1 LKLAK
6 SLKDF
11 SRPSDEVHV
20 PENEG
25 PWGKDVTGIEKNTEV
40 FAMRINHNISSM
52 IGQGALA
59 SQQNALAKSLEK
71 LSTGM
76 RINRA
81 SDDAAG
87 LSVSE
92 SMRSKIR
99 GMGRAK
105 SNAEDGIALLQIAE
119 GATGEINNILQRMR
133 ELSIQSATDTMTTTE
148 RSYTDKEFGQLM
160 NEITRISSS
169 ASYNGMT
176 LLDGAAGSFGV
187 AGGQSSVLHI
197 GAGSSTTVDRIS
209 ITISAMTLGALGMN
223 STTTTVSTSAGAL
236 ASLSMIDMAIKSVNT
251 MRSDMGA
258 YVNRLE
264 FAISNLS
271 NQVYNTQD
279 AESRIRDVDFAQ
291 ETTEFTRAQ
300 ILSQSA
306 TSMLAQANQVPQG
319 VLSLLGH

>member
-1 LKLAK
+1 
-6 SLKDF
+6 
-11 SRPSDEVHV
+11 
-20 PENEG
+20 
-25 PWGKDVTGIEKNTEV
+25 
-40 FAMRINHNISSM
+40 MRINHNISSM
-52 IGQGALA
+52 IGQGALNT
-59 SQQNALAKSLEK
+59 QQVSLSKSLEK
-71 LSTGM
+71 LSTGL

-92 SMRSKIR
+92 SLRAKVR

-133 ELSIQSATDTMTTTE
+133 ELAIQSSTDTMTTTE

-160 NEITRISSS
+160 SEITRISNS

-187 AGGQSSVLHI
+187 SGGAASVLHI
-197 GAGSSTTVDRIS
+197 GSGSAASVDRLS
-209 ITISAMTLGALGMN
+209 ITVSAMSLGAVGL
-223 STTTTVSTSAGAL
+223 SQTTTAVSTSATAMSAL
-236 ASLSMIDMAIKSVNT
+236 SLIDGAIKSVNT

-271 NQVYNTQD
+271 NQIYNTQD
-279 AESRIRDVDFAQ
+279 AESRIRDVDFAK
-291 ETTEFTRAQ
+291 ETTEFTRSQ
-300 ILSQSA
+300 ILTQSA

-319 VLSLLGH
+319 VLSLLG

>member
-1 LKLAK
+1 
-6 SLKDF
+6 
-11 SRPSDEVHV
+11 
-20 PENEG
+20 
-25 PWGKDVTGIEKNTEV
+25 
-40 FAMRINHNISSM
+40 MRINHNISSM
-52 IGQGALA
+52 IGQGAL
-59 SQQNALAKSLEK
+59 STQNTALTKSLEK
-71 LSTGM
+71 LSTGL
-76 RINRA
+76 RVNRA

-92 SMRSKIR
+92 SLRSKIR

-119 GATGEINNILQRMR
+119 GATGEVNNILQRMR
-133 ELSIQSATDTMTTTE
+133 ELAIQSATDTMTTTE
-148 RSYTDKEFGQLM
+148 RAYIDKEFGQLM

-176 LLDGAAGSFGV
+176 LLDGQSSSFGV
-187 AGGQSSVLHI
+187 TGGQASVLHI
-197 GAGSSTTVDRIS
+197 GAGSSVSIDRIS
-209 ITISAMTLGALGMN
+209 ITITAMTLGALGM
-223 STTTTVSTSAGAL
+223 SATTTAVSTSGTAL
-236 ASLSMIDMAIKSVNT
+236 SSLSLIDNAIKSVNT

-271 NQVYNTQD
+271 NQIYNTQD
-279 AESRIRDVDFAQ
+279 AESRIRDVDFAK

-300 ILSQSA
+300 ILTQSA

-319 VLSLLGH
+319 VLSLLG

>member
-1 LKLAK
+1 
-6 SLKDF
+6 
-11 SRPSDEVHV
+11 
-20 PENEG
+20 
-25 PWGKDVTGIEKNTEV
+25 
-40 FAMRINHNISSM
+40 MRINHNVSSM
-52 IGQGALA
+52 IGQEALH
-59 SQQNALAKSLEK
+59 SQQTSLGKSLEK
-71 LSTGM
+71 LSTGL

-92 SMRSKIR
+92 TMRSKIR

-133 ELSIQSATDTMTTTE
+133 ELSIQSSTDTMTTTE
-148 RSYTDKEFGQLM
+148 RSYTNKEFGQLM
-160 NEITRISSS
+160 SEITRISNS

-187 AGGQSSVLHI
+187 SGGSASVLHI
-197 GAGSSTTVDRIS
+197 GAGSSPSTDRLS
-209 ITISAMTLGALGMN
+209 ITVNSMSLGAIGLN
-223 STTTTVSTSAGAL
+223 ATTTAVSTSSSAL
-236 ASLSMIDMAIKSVNT
+236 SALSLIDNAVKSVNT

-279 AESRIRDVDFAQ
+279 AESRIRDVDFAK

-300 ILSQSA
+300 ILTQSA

-319 VLSLLGH
+319 VLSLLGG

>member
-1 LKLAK
+1 
-6 SLKDF
+6 
-11 SRPSDEVHV
+11 
-20 PENEG
+20 
-25 PWGKDVTGIEKNTEV
+25 
-40 FAMRINHNISSM
+40 MRINHNISSM
-52 IGQGALA
+52 IGQGSLN
-59 SQQNALAKSLEK
+59 SQQVSLGKSLEK
-71 LSTGM
+71 LSTGL

-92 SMRSKIR
+92 SLRGKVR

-105 SNAEDGIALLQIAE
+105 ANAEDGIALVQIAE

-133 ELSIQSATDTMTTTE
+133 ELAIQSSTDTMTTTE

-160 NEITRISSS
+160 SEITRISQS

-176 LLDGAAGSFGV
+176 LLDGGSASFGV
-187 AGGQSSVLHI
+187 SGGNASVLHI
-197 GAGSSTTVDRIS
+197 GAGSNAAVDRLS
-209 ITISAMTLGALGMN
+209 ITVNAMTLGALGLN
-223 STTTTVSTSAGAL
+223 ATSTTVSTSSGSLTAL
-236 ASLSMIDMAIKSVNT
+236 SLIDTAIKSVNT

-271 NQVYNTQD
+271 NQIYNTQD
-279 AESRIRDVDFAQ
+279 AESRIRDVDFAK
-291 ETTEFTRAQ
+291 ETTEFTRSQ
-300 ILSQSA
+300 ILTQSA

-319 VLSLLGH
+319 VLSLLR

>member
-1 LKLAK
+1 
-6 SLKDF
+6 
-11 SRPSDEVHV
+11 
-20 PENEG
+20 
-25 PWGKDVTGIEKNTEV
+25 
-40 FAMRINHNISSM
+40 
-52 IGQGALA
+52 
-59 SQQNALAKSLEK
+59 LEK
-71 LSTGM
+71 LSTGL

-92 SMRSKIR
+92 SLRSRIR
-99 GMGRAK
+99 GMDRAK

-119 GATGEINNILQRMR
+119 GATGEISNILQRMR

-148 RSYTDKEFGQLM
+148 RSYTNKEFGQLM
-160 NEITRISSS
+160 SEITRISNS

-176 LLDGAAGSFGV
+176 LLDGGPSSFG
-187 AGGQSSVLHI
+187 APGGQASVLHI
-197 GAGSSTTVDRIS
+197 GSGSNALVDRIS
-209 ITISAMTLGALGMN
+209 VTIMSMTLGALGIN
-223 STTTTVSTSAGAL
+223 STTTAVSTSASAL
-236 ASLSMIDMAIKSVNT
+236 SSLSLIDTAIKSVNT

-279 AESRIRDVDFAQ
+279 AESRIRDVDFAK
-291 ETTEFTRAQ
+291 ETTEFTRNQ
-300 ILSQSA
+300 ILVQSA

>member
-1 LKLAK
+1 
-6 SLKDF
+6 
-11 SRPSDEVHV
+11 
-20 PENEG
+20 
-25 PWGKDVTGIEKNTEV
+25 
-40 FAMRINHNISSM
+40 MRINHNVSSM
-52 IGQGALA
+52 IGQSALA
-59 SQQNALAKSLEK
+59 GQQASLSKSLEK
-71 LSTGM
+71 LSTGL

-92 SMRSKIR
+92 TMRSRIR
-99 GMGRAK
+99 GMDRAK

-133 ELSIQSATDTMTTTE
+133 ELAIQSSTDTMTTTE
-148 RSYTDKEFGQLM
+148 RSYTNKEFGQLM
-160 NEITRISSS
+160 SEISRISSS

-176 LLDGAAGSFGV
+176 LLDGGSSSFGV
-187 AGGQSSVLHI
+187 SGGSSSVLHI
-197 GAGSSTTVDRIS
+197 GAGSSATTDRLS
-209 ITISAMTLGALGMN
+209 ITVNSMTLGALGM
-223 STTTTVSTSAGAL
+223 SATTTAVSTSTSAL
-236 ASLSMIDMAIKSVNT
+236 TALSLIDTAVKSVNT

-279 AESRIRDVDFAQ
+279 AESRIRDVDFAK

-300 ILSQSA
+300 ILTQSA

>member
-1 LKLAK
+1 
-6 SLKDF
+6 
-11 SRPSDEVHV
+11 
-20 PENEG
+20 
-25 PWGKDVTGIEKNTEV
+25 
-40 FAMRINHNISSM
+40 MRINHNVSAM
-52 IGQGALA
+52 IGQGALHK
-59 SQQNALAKSLEK
+59 QQISLSKSLEK
-71 LSTGM
+71 LSTGL

-92 SMRSKIR
+92 SLRSRVR
-99 GMGRAK
+99 GMDRAK

-133 ELSIQSATDTMTTTE
+133 ELSIQSSTDTMTTTE

-160 NEITRISSS
+160 SEITRVGSS

-176 LLDGAAGSFGV
+176 LLDGQSGSFGV
-187 AGGQSSVLHI
+187 SGGAASVLHI
-197 GAGSSTTVDRIS
+197 GSGSSASIDRVS
-209 ITISAMTLGALGMN
+209 ITINAMTLGSMGLSA
-223 STTTTVSTSAGAL
+223 TTTSVSTASSAL
-236 ASLSMIDMAIKSVNT
+236 SSLSLIDAAIKSVNT

-279 AESRIRDVDFAQ
+279 AESRIRDVDFAK
-291 ETTEFTRAQ
+291 ETTEFTRSQ
-300 ILSQSA
+300 ILTQSA
-306 TSMLAQANQVPQG
+306 TSMLSQANQVPQG
-319 VLSLLGH
+319 VLSLLSRN

>member
-1 LKLAK
+1 
-6 SLKDF
+6 
-11 SRPSDEVHV
+11 
-20 PENEG
+20 
-25 PWGKDVTGIEKNTEV
+25 
-40 FAMRINHNISSM
+40 MRINHNISSM
-52 IGQGALA
+52 IGQGALNMQQA
-59 SQQNALAKSLEK
+59 SLSKSLEK
-71 LSTGM
+71 LSTGL

-92 SMRSKIR
+92 SLRSRIR
-99 GMGRAK
+99 GMDRAK

-119 GATGEINNILQRMR
+119 GATGEVNNILQRMR
-133 ELSIQSATDTMTTTE
+133 ELAIQSSTDTMTTTE
-148 RSYTDKEFGQLM
+148 RAYTNKEFTALM
-160 NEITRISSS
+160 SEITRISGS

-187 AGGQSSVLHI
+187 SGGAASVLHI
-197 GAGSSTTVDRIS
+197 GAGSSASVDRLS
-209 ITISAMTLGALGMN
+209 ITVSAITLGSLGMN
-223 STTTTVSTSAGAL
+223 AVTTSVSTASAAL
-236 ASLSMIDMAIKSVNT
+236 SALSAIDTAVRSVNT
-251 MRSDMGA
+251 MRADMGA

-264 FAISNLS
+264 FAISNLG
-271 NQVYNTQD
+271 NQLYNTQD

-319 VLSLLGH
+319 VLGLLQGGH

>member
-1 LKLAK
+1 
-6 SLKDF
+6 
-11 SRPSDEVHV
+11 
-20 PENEG
+20 
-25 PWGKDVTGIEKNTEV
+25 
-40 FAMRINHNISSM
+40 M
-52 IGQGALA
+52 IGQSALNT
-59 SQQNALAKSLEK
+59 QQVSLGKSLEK
-71 LSTGM
+71 LSTGL

-92 SMRSKIR
+92 TMRSRIR
-99 GMGRAK
+99 GMDRAK
-105 SNAEDGIALLQIAE
+105 SNAEDGIALVQIAE

-133 ELSIQSATDTMTTTE
+133 ELSIQSSTDTMTTTE
-148 RSYTDKEFGQLM
+148 RSYTNKEFGQLM
-160 NEITRISSS
+160 SEITRISSS

-176 LLDGAAGSFGV
+176 LLDGGSSSFGV
-187 AGGQSSVLHI
+187 SGGSSSVLHI
-197 GAGSSTTVDRIS
+197 GAGSSATTDRLS
-209 ITISAMTLGALGMN
+209 ITVNSMTLGALGLN
-223 STTTTVSTSAGAL
+223 STTTAVSTAATAL
-236 ASLSMIDMAIKSVNT
+236 TALSLIDTAIKSVNT

-279 AESRIRDVDFAQ
+279 AESRIRDVDFAK

-300 ILSQSA
+300 ILTQSA

>member
-1 LKLAK
+1 
-6 SLKDF
+6 
-11 SRPSDEVHV
+11 
-20 PENEG
+20 
-25 PWGKDVTGIEKNTEV
+25 
-40 FAMRINHNISSM
+40 MRINHNISSM
-52 IGQGALA
+52 IGAAALNGQQG
-59 SQQNALAKSLEK
+59 ALAKSLEK

-92 SMRSKIR
+92 SLRSKIR
-99 GMGRAK
+99 GMDRAK

-148 RSYTDKEFGQLM
+148 RSYTNKEFGQLM
-160 NEITRISSS
+160 SEINRISSS

-176 LLDGAAGSFGV
+176 LLDGGNSSFGV
-187 AGGQSSVLHI
+187 SGGNASVLHI
-197 GAGSSTTVDRIS
+197 GAGSSVSVDRIS
-209 ITISAMTLGALGMN
+209 ITISSMTLGALGM
-223 STTTTVSTSAGAL
+223 SLTTTAVSTASSAL
-236 ASLSMIDMAIKSVNT
+236 ATLSLIDLAVRSVNT

-271 NQVYNTQD
+271 NQVFNTQD
-279 AESRIRDVDFAQ
+279 AESRIRDVDFAK

-300 ILSQSA
+300 ILTQSA

-319 VLSLLGH
+319 VLALLNH

>member
-1 LKLAK
+1 
-6 SLKDF
+6 
-11 SRPSDEVHV
+11 
-20 PENEG
+20 
-25 PWGKDVTGIEKNTEV
+25 
-40 FAMRINHNISSM
+40 MRINHNIASM
-52 IGQGALA
+52 IGQGALNT
-59 SQQNALAKSLEK
+59 QNVSLNKSLEK
-71 LSTGM
+71 LSTGL

-92 SMRSKIR
+92 SLRSRIR

-119 GATGEINNILQRMR
+119 GATGEVNNILQRMR
-133 ELSIQSATDTMTTTE
+133 ELAIQSSTDTMTTTE
-148 RSYTDKEFGQLM
+148 RAYIDKEFNQLLS
-160 NEITRISSS
+160 EITRISNS

-176 LLDGAAGSFGV
+176 LLDGAEGSFGV
-187 AGGQSSVLHI
+187 SGGQASVLHI
-197 GAGSSTTVDRIS
+197 GAGSSASVDRIS
-209 ITISAMTLGALGMN
+209 ITITAMSLGALGMDM
-223 STTTTVSTSAGAL
+223 TTTAVSTSSSAL
-236 ASLSMIDMAIKSVNT
+236 ASLSIIDTAIRSVNT

-279 AESRIRDVDFAQ
+279 AESRIRDVDFAK
-291 ETTEFTRAQ
+291 ETTEFTRSQ

-319 VLSLLGH
+319 VLSLLG

>member
-1 LKLAK
+1 
-6 SLKDF
+6 
-11 SRPSDEVHV
+11 
-20 PENEG
+20 
-25 PWGKDVTGIEKNTEV
+25 
-40 FAMRINHNISSM
+40 M
-52 IGQGALA
+52 IGQGSLQTQQGAL
-59 SQQNALAKSLEK
+59 SKSLEK
-71 LSTGM
+71 LSTGL

-92 SMRSKIR
+92 SLRSRVR
-99 GMGRAK
+99 GMDRAK
-105 SNAEDGIALLQIAE
+105 SNAADGIALLQIAE

-133 ELSIQSATDTMTTTE
+133 ELAIQSSTDTMTTTE
-148 RSYTDKEFGQLM
+148 RSYTDKEFGQLL
-160 NEITRISSS
+160 NEITRISNS

-187 AGGQSSVLHI
+187 SGGGASVLHI
-197 GAGSSTTVDRIS
+197 GAGSSATTDRIS
-209 ITISAMTLGALGMN
+209 ITINSMTLNALGLGGA
-223 STTTTVSTSAGAL
+223 TVSVSTAAVAL
-236 ASLSMIDMAIKSVNT
+236 SSLSLIDTAIKSVNT

-279 AESRIRDVDFAQ
+279 AESRIRDVDFAK
-291 ETTEFTRAQ
+291 ETTEFTRSQ
-300 ILSQSA
+300 ILVQSA
-306 TSMLAQANQVPQG
+306 TSMLSQANQVPQG

>member
-1 LKLAK
+1 
-6 SLKDF
+6 
-11 SRPSDEVHV
+11 
-20 PENEG
+20 
-25 PWGKDVTGIEKNTEV
+25 
-40 FAMRINHNISSM
+40 MRINHNISSM
-52 IGQGALA
+52 IGQGALDT
-59 SQQNALAKSLEK
+59 QQTSLGKSLEK
-71 LSTGM
+71 LSTGL

-92 SMRSKIR
+92 SLRSKIR

-105 SNAEDGIALLQIAE
+105 SNAEDGIALVQIAE
-119 GATGEINNILQRMR
+119 GSAGEINNILQRMR
-133 ELSIQSATDTMTTTE
+133 ELSIQSSTDTMTTTE

-176 LLDGAAGSFGV
+176 LLDGGSNSFGV
-187 AGGQSSVLHI
+187 SGGAASVLHI
-197 GAGSSTTVDRIS
+197 GAGSSASTDRLS
-209 ITISAMTLGALGMN
+209 ITVNAMTLGALGLSS
-223 STTTTVSTSAGAL
+223 STTSVSTSSGAL
-236 ASLSMIDMAIKSVNT
+236 SSLSLIDTAIKSVNT

-264 FAISNLS
+264 FAISNLG
-271 NQVYNTQD
+271 NQIYNTQD
-279 AESRIRDVDFAQ
+279 AESRIRDVDFAK

-300 ILSQSA
+300 ILTQSA

-319 VLSLLGH
+319 VLSLLGR

>member
-1 LKLAK
+1 M
-6 SLKDF
+6 LKDF
-11 SRPSDEVHV
+11 LRPADEWKVPQKKGSRSKEAPVKKH
-20 PENEG
+20 
-25 PWGKDVTGIEKNTEV
+25 NTEV
-40 FAMRINHNISSM
+40 FHMRINHNISSM
-52 IGQGALA
+52 IGQGALNG
-59 SQQNALAKSLEK
+59 QQVSLGKSLEK
-71 LSTGM
+71 LSTGL

-92 SMRSKIR
+92 TMRSKIR

-105 SNAEDGIALLQIAE
+105 SNAEDGIALIQIAE

-133 ELSIQSATDTMTTTE
+133 ELAIQSSTDTMTTTE
-148 RSYTDKEFGQLM
+148 RSYTNKEFGQLM
-160 NEITRISSS
+160 SEITRISNS

-187 AGGQSSVLHI
+187 SGGSASVLHI
-197 GAGSSTTVDRIS
+197 GAGSSASTDRLS
-209 ITISAMTLGALGMN
+209 ITVNSMSLGAIGLN
-223 STTTTVSTSAGAL
+223 STTTSVSTSATAL
-236 ASLSMIDMAIKSVNT
+236 SALSLIDNAVKSVNT

-279 AESRIRDVDFAQ
+279 AESRIRDVDFAK

-300 ILSQSA
+300 ILTQSA

-319 VLSLLGH
+319 VLSLLGG

>member
-1 LKLAK
+1 
-6 SLKDF
+6 
-11 SRPSDEVHV
+11 
-20 PENEG
+20 
-25 PWGKDVTGIEKNTEV
+25 
-40 FAMRINHNISSM
+40 MRINHNIASM
-52 IGQGALA
+52 IGQGAL
-59 SQQNALAKSLEK
+59 STQQNALNKSLEK
-71 LSTGM
+71 LSTGL

-92 SMRSKIR
+92 SLRSRIR
-99 GMGRAK
+99 GMGRAQ

-148 RSYTDKEFGQLM
+148 RSYINKEFTQLM
-160 NEITRISSS
+160 SEVTRISSS

-176 LLDGAAGSFGV
+176 LLDGSAGSFGV
-187 AGGQSSVLHI
+187 SGGSASVLHI
-197 GAGSSTTVDRIS
+197 GAGSSASVDRLS
-209 ITISAMTLGALGMN
+209 ITVNAMTLGALGM
-223 STTTTVSTSAGAL
+223 SFTTTAVSTSSSAL
-236 ASLSMIDMAIKSVNT
+236 ASLSIIDTAIRSVNT

-264 FAISNLS
+264 FAISNLE

-279 AESRIRDVDFAQ
+279 AESRIRDVDFAK

-319 VLSLLGH
+319 VLALLGH